1 MGVAYKRAVSE
12 AAAPTFRLAA
22 LVTEAEAAYAEIKR
36 VAEASVVRSEWTSG
50 PRYADEPAHFEIQ
63 KMRRGQRL
71 AQRPLDPTRTRQYGF
86 DAEGRVVVERQPVE
100 INGQWS
106 AYETF
111 SRHEPD
117 GIARFHYDYSPKK
130 RFLNCSWVHHG
141 PLGVDSVH
149 TAYANG
155 RGQLATY
162 RYGADERVETV
173 ELRRS
178 IPGGEDTVEHRD
190 LSYDEA
196 GLVTRVIW
204 RTAKGET
211 HVDFERPAE
220 ADRLLAAQPRLVEGL
235 ADAIVAALAN
245 AQLDGPLA
253 AIVLQTSGGAY
264 QHRFPPIVAVATEN
278 TLQRARAALGPEQ
291 LASSWSPAEWE
302 ESELAVSLGEGL
314 AALCASVSQ
323 DVWQNDL
330 QAQAD
335 HALLRLTAA
344 IEARDLQV
352 PRADPFVVVVVEV
365 DGAED
370 AGTQVAGQIGK
381 ETREKLRGR
390 GWL

>member
-1 MGVAYKRAVSE
+1 MSE
-12 AAAPTFRLAA
+12 AAAPTDRLAA
-22 LVTEAEAAYAEIKR
+22 LVTEAQAAYAEIKR

-63 KMRRGQRL
+63 KVRRGQRL
-71 AQRPLDPTRTRQYGF
+71 AQRPLDPARARQYGF
-86 DAEGRVVVERQPVE
+86 DAEGRVVVERQPVFVQ
-100 INGQWS
+100 GQWS

-130 RFLNCSWVHHG
+130 RFINCGWVQLG

-149 TAYANG
+149 SAYANG
-155 RGQLATY
+155 RRQLATY
-162 RYGADERVETV
+162 RYGADGRVETV
-173 ELRRS
+173 EFRRS
-178 IPGGEDTVEHRD
+178 VPGGEDTVEHRD

-204 RTAKGET
+204 RTASGET

-220 ADRLLAAQPRLVEGL
+220 GDRLLAAQPRLVEGL

-245 AQLDGPLA
+245 VQLDGPVA

-264 QHRFPPIVAVATEN
+264 QHRFPPIVSVATEN
-278 TLQRARAALGPEQ
+278 TLQTAREALGPEHV
-291 LASSWSPAEWE
+291 ASLWSPAEWE
-302 ESELAVSLGEGL
+302 ESELALTLDEGL

-323 DVWQNDL
+323 DIWQNDL
-330 QAQAD
+330 QAHAD

-344 IEARDLQV
+344 IEARHLPI
-352 PRADPFVVVVVEV
+352 PRAEPLVVVVVEV

-370 AGTQVAGQIGK
+370 AGTQVGAQIGK
-381 ETREKLRGR
+381 ETREKLRAR
-390 GWL
+390 GLL